1 MERLGPV
8 DVTRTPHD
16 NAGIADSAR
25 YELQL
30 QLPEIGP
37 EGQRLLAQTSVAVV
51 GAGGLGAPIL
61 YYLTAAG
68 IGRIAII
75 DCDVVSPS
83 NLQRQILYC
92 ESDLA
97 RPKAIQA
104 QKRLAA
110 LNSTLQIE
118 AITERL
124 NETNVATLL
133 AEYQII
139 VDATD
144 NYPTRYLLDDYTH
157 STAKPLVHGA
167 IEGWRGQC
175 TIFAPSSSLRYRDL
189 YSEPHSAEK
198 TVPPGVIGATAGVIG
213 SIQASQTLQLALG
226 QTPALLGKLLTVDLW
241 HGSWHTFDLD

>member
-1 MERLGPV
+1 M
-8 DVTRTPHD
+8 DVTRTPQ
-16 NAGIADSAR
+16 NNTGIADSAR
-25 YELQL
+25 YARQL

-97 RPKAIQA
+97 HSKAIQA
-104 QKRLAA
+104 QKRLTA

-124 NETNVATLL
+124 NETNVVTLL
-133 AEYQII
+133 ADYQII

-144 NYPTRYLLDDYTH
+144 NYPTRYLLDDYTR
-157 STAKPLVHGA
+157 SAAKPLVHGA
-167 IEGWRGQC
+167 IEGWKGQC
-175 TIFAPSSSLRYRDL
+175 TIFTPSSSLRYRDL
-189 YSEPHSAEK
+189 YSEPHSAEEI
-198 TVPPGVIGATAGVIG
+198 VPPGVIGATAGLIG

-226 QTPALLGKLLTVDLW
+226 QTPSLLGKLLTIDLW
-241 HGSWHTFDLD
+241 HGSWHTFDLA

>member
-1 MERLGPV
+1 M
-8 DVTRTPHD
+8 DVTRTPQ
-16 NAGIADSAR
+16 NNTGIADSAR
-25 YELQL
+25 YERQL

-97 RPKAIQA
+97 HPKAIQA
-104 QKRLAA
+104 QKRLTA
-110 LNSTLQIE
+110 LNSTLHIE

-133 AEYQII
+133 ADYQII

-144 NYPTRYLLDDYTH
+144 NYPTRYLLDDYTR
-157 STAKPLVHGA
+157 SATKPLVHGA

-175 TIFAPSSSLRYRDL
+175 TIFASSSSLRYRDL
-189 YSEPHSAEK
+189 YSETQSAEE

-226 QTPALLGKLLTVDLW
+226 QTPSLLGKLLTVDLW
-241 HGSWHTFDLD
+241 HGSWHTFDLA

>member
-1 MERLGPV
+1 M
-8 DVTRTPHD
+8 DVTRTPRD
-16 NAGIADSAR
+16 NTGIADSAR
-25 YELQL
+25 YARQL

-37 EGQRLLAQTSVAVV
+37 EGRRLLAQTSVAVV

-97 RPKAIQA
+97 HPKAIQA
-104 QKRLAA
+104 QKRLTA

-133 AEYQII
+133 ADYQII

-144 NYPTRYLLDDYTH
+144 NYPTRDLLDDYTR

-175 TIFAPSSSLRYRDL
+175 TIFTSSNSLRYRDL
-189 YSEPHSAEK
+189 YSEPQSAEE

-241 HGSWHTFDLD
+241 HGSWHTFDLA

>member
-1 MERLGPV
+1 M
-8 DVTRTPHD
+8 DVTRTPQ
-16 NAGIADSAR
+16 NNTGNKGIADSAR
-25 YELQL
+25 YERQL

-37 EGQRLLAQTSVAVV
+37 KGQRLLAQTSVAVV

-83 NLQRQILYC
+83 NLQRQILYQ

-97 RPKAIQA
+97 HPKAIQA
-104 QKRLAA
+104 QKRLIA
-110 LNSTLQIE
+110 LNSTLHIE

-124 NETNVATLL
+124 NEANVATLL
-133 AEYQII
+133 ADYQII

-144 NYPTRYLLDDYTH
+144 NYPTRYLLDDYTR

-226 QTPALLGKLLTVDLW
+226 QTPALLGKLLTIDLW
-241 HGSWHTFDLD
+241 HGSWHTFDLA

>member
-1 MERLGPV
+1 M
-8 DVTRTPHD
+8 DVTRTPQ
-16 NAGIADSAR
+16 NNTGIADSAR
-25 YELQL
+25 YARQL

-97 RPKAIQA
+97 HPKAIQA
-104 QKRLAA
+104 QKRLTA

-133 AEYQII
+133 ADYQII

-144 NYPTRYLLDDYTH
+144 NYPTRYLLDDYTR

-175 TIFAPSSSLRYRDL
+175 TIFTSSNSLRYRDL
-189 YSEPHSAEK
+189 YSEPQSAEE

-241 HGSWHTFDLD
+241 HGSWHTFDLA

>member
-1 MERLGPV
+1 M
-8 DVTRTPHD
+8 DVTCTPHD
-16 NAGIADSAR
+16 NAGITDSAR
-25 YELQL
+25 YARQL

-83 NLQRQILYC
+83 NLQRQILYQ

-104 QKRLAA
+104 QKRLTA
-110 LNSTLQIE
+110 LNRGLQIE
-118 AITERL
+118 AISERL
-124 NETNVATLL
+124 NEANVAPLL
-133 AEYQII
+133 ADYQII
-139 VDATD
+139 IDATD

-157 STAKPLVHGA
+157 SSAKPLVHGA

-175 TIFAPSSSLRYRDL
+175 TVFAPSSSLRYCDL
-189 YSEPHSAEK
+189 YSEPESAEEI
-198 TVPPGVIGATAGVIG
+198 VPPGVIGATAGVIG

-226 QTPALLGKLLTVDLW
+226 QAPALLGKLLTIDLW
-241 HGSWHTFDLD
+241 HGLWHTFDLA

>member
-1 MERLGPV
+1 M
-8 DVTRTPHD
+8 DVTRTPQNNTD
-16 NAGIADSAR
+16 NTGIADSAR
-25 YELQL
+25 YARQL

-83 NLQRQILYC
+83 NLQRQVLYQ

-104 QKRLAA
+104 QKRLTA

-133 AEYQII
+133 ADYQII

-144 NYPTRYLLDDYTH
+144 NYPTRYLLDDYTL
-157 STAKPLVHGA
+157 SSAKPLVHGA

-175 TIFAPSSSLRYRDL
+175 TIFASSSSLRYRDL
-189 YSEPHSAEK
+189 YSEPHSAEE

-226 QTPALLGKLLTVDLW
+226 QTPSLLGKLLTIDLW
-241 HGSWHTFDLD
+241 HGSWHTFDLA

>member
-1 MERLGPV
+1 M
-8 DVTRTPHD
+8 
-16 NAGIADSAR
+16 
-25 YELQL
+25 
-30 QLPEIGP
+30 
-37 EGQRLLAQTSVAVV
+37 AVV

-83 NLQRQILYC
+83 NLQRQILYQ

-104 QKRLAA
+104 QKRLTA

-124 NETNVATLL
+124 NEANVATLL
-133 AEYQII
+133 ADYQII

-144 NYPTRYLLDDYTH
+144 NYPTRYLLDDYTR

-167 IEGWRGQC
+167 IEGL
-175 TIFAPSSSLRYRDL
+175 SLIHI
-189 YSEPHSAEK
+189 SEP
-198 TVPPGVIGATAGVIG
+198 TRPY
-213 SIQASQTLQLALG
+213 
-226 QTPALLGKLLTVDLW
+226 
-241 HGSWHTFDLD
+241 

>member
-1 MERLGPV
+1 M
-8 DVTRTPHD
+8 DVTRTPQ
-16 NAGIADSAR
+16 NNTGIADSAR
-25 YELQL
+25 YARQL

-104 QKRLAA
+104 QKRLTA

-133 AEYQII
+133 A
-139 VDATD
+139 
-144 NYPTRYLLDDYTH
+144 DYTR

-175 TIFAPSSSLRYRDL
+175 TIFASSSTLRYRDL
-189 YSEPHSAEK
+189 YSEPQSAEEI
-198 TVPPGVIGATAGVIG
+198 VPPGVIGATAGVIG

-226 QTPALLGKLLTVDLW
+226 QTPSLLRKLLTIDLW
-241 HGSWHTFDLD
+241 HGSWHTFDLA